1 MMVVYLLVNISYM
14 AVLGIEGILES
25 EAVALVSNYVVF
37 FLLGRTLCYET
48 TFWYNNGPR
57 EGS

>member
-25 EAVALVSNYVVF
+25 EAVALVSNDVVF
-37 FLLGRTLCYET
+37 FFLAKTLCYET
-48 TFWYNNGPR
+48 TP
-57 EGS
+57 SLV

>member
-1 MMVVYLLVNISYM
+1 MVVYLLVNISYM

-37 FLLGRTLCYET
+37 FLLARTLCYET